1 MFNGVKLLSPYYEKV
16 LTSEQFQYIKNLYE
30 KLYLNNE
37 NIQVSIFYKKH
48 GRITISS
55 DLIGSVMPGK
65 HATSSA
71 VIAAFWPSNTTS
83 LENNDHNRL
92 CVGVV
97 QFFLHHCLSYYKN
110 GNVIKENHIF
120 AYVLWKKLHHHF
132 DYFGRS
138 AIVCENEY
146 EGRNP
151 CCFIPVQRIIVDVH
165 MV

>member
-1 MFNGVKLLSPYYEKV
+1 
-16 LTSEQFQYIKNLYE
+16 
-30 KLYLNNE
+30 
-37 NIQVSIFYKKH
+37 
-48 GRITISS
+48 
-55 DLIGSVMPGK
+55 MPGK

-151 CCFIPVQRIIVDVH
+151 CCFIPVQRIYCRCAHGIIPVKFGSITETVFIACPIRLNY
-165 MV
+165 ML